1 MKKIA
6 LSLITTAILG
16 LASTVTIDGFSS
28 PESTIVNK
36 GDLYVSNVGKEL
48 KPTQKDAD
56 GFISKLDVNGK
67 IKDLH
72 FIDGLNAP
80 KGMGIVGNTLFVT
93 DIDTLRGFD
102 LKTKEEVFSLFFEG
116 VNFLN
121 DITVKNSNT
130 LFISASD
137 TSAIYEVNIS
147 KKSFKKLI
155 DFTVAN
161 GLFYEDGIL
170 YAAQLGSTTQNMFD
184 GKGKL
189 YKIDLKNSNKLT
201 QLGSFEGV
209 LDGVYKVGNKVYVSD
224 WGNAEKTGIIRVYD
238 LKTKEETVIKE
249 ELFMGAADFWIDE
262 KSNKLY
268 LPQMIGGK
276 ISIINFSDL

>member
-16 LASTVTIDGFSS
+16 FASTLTIEGFSS

-36 GDLYVSNVGKEL
+36 NDLYISNVGKEL
-48 KPTQKDAD
+48 KPTLKDGD
-56 GFISKLDVNGK
+56 GFISKLDINGN
-67 IKDLH
+67 IKELH

-80 KGMGIVGNTLFVT
+80 KGMGIVGNTLFVA

-102 LKTKEEVFSLFFEG
+102 LSTKKEVFNVVFEG

-121 DITVKNSNT
+121 DITVKDSNT
-130 LFISASD
+130 LFIGASD

-147 KKSFKKLI
+147 NKSYKKLM

-170 YAAQLGSTTQNMFD
+170 YTAQLGSTTQNMFD

-189 YKIDLKNSNKLT
+189 YKIDLKDNNKLT
-201 QLGSFEGV
+201 QLGTFEGV
-209 LDGVYKVGNKVYVSD
+209 LDGVHKVGNKVYVSD
-224 WGNAEKTGIIRVYD
+224 WGNSQKSGIIRVYD
-238 LKTKEETVIKE
+238 LQTKKE
-249 ELFMGAADFWIDE
+249 SVLEAELFMGAADFWIDE
-262 KSNKLY
+262 KSKKVFM
-268 LPQMIGGK
+268 PQMIGGK
-276 ISIINFSDL
+276 VTIFDLK

>member
-16 LASTVTIDGFSS
+16 FASTLTIEGFSS

-36 GDLYVSNVGKEL
+36 NDLYISNVGKEL
-48 KPTQKDAD
+48 KPTLKDND
-56 GFISKLDVNGK
+56 GFISKLDINGN
-67 IKDLH
+67 IKELH

-80 KGMGIVGNTLFVT
+80 KGMGIVGNTLFVA

-102 LKTKEEVFSLFFEG
+102 LSTKKEVFNVVFEG

-121 DITVKNSNT
+121 DITVKDSNT
-130 LFISASD
+130 LFIGASD

-147 KKSFKKLI
+147 NKSYKKLM
-155 DFTVAN
+155 DFTVTN

-170 YAAQLGSTTQNMFD
+170 YTAQLGSTTQNMFD

-189 YKIDLKNSNKLT
+189 YKIDLKDNNKLT
-201 QLGSFEGV
+201 QLGTFEGV
-209 LDGVYKVGNKVYVSD
+209 LDGVHKVGNKVYVSD
-224 WGNAEKTGIIRVYD
+224 WGNAKKTGIIRVYD
-238 LKTKEETVIKE
+238 LETKKESVLET

-262 KSNKLY
+262 KSKKIFM
-268 LPQMIGGK
+268 PQMIGGK
-276 ISIINFSDL
+276 VTIFDLK

>member
-16 LASTVTIDGFSS
+16 FASTLTIEGFSS

-36 GDLYVSNVGKEL
+36 NDLYISNVGKEL
-48 KPTQKDAD
+48 KPTLKDGD
-56 GFISKLDVNGK
+56 GFISKLDINGN
-67 IKDLH
+67 IKELH

-80 KGMGIVGNTLFVT
+80 KGMGIVGNTLFVA

-102 LKTKEEVFSLFFEG
+102 LSTKKEVFNVVFEG

-121 DITVKNSNT
+121 DITVKDSNT
-130 LFISASD
+130 LFIGASD

-147 KKSFKKLI
+147 NKSYKKLM

-170 YAAQLGSTTQNMFD
+170 YTAQLGSTTQNMFD

-189 YKIDLKNSNKLT
+189 YKIDLKDNNKLT
-201 QLGSFEGV
+201 QLGTFEGV
-209 LDGVYKVGNKVYVSD
+209 LDGVHKVGNKVYVSD
-224 WGNAEKTGIIRVYD
+224 WGNAKKTGIIRVYD
-238 LKTKEETVIKE
+238 LQTKKE
-249 ELFMGAADFWIDE
+249 SVLEAELFMGAADFWIDE
-262 KSNKLY
+262 KSKKIFM
-268 LPQMIGGK
+268 PQMIGGK
-276 ISIINFSDL
+276 VTIFDLK

>member
-16 LASTVTIDGFSS
+16 FASTVTVEGFSS

-36 GDLYVSNVGKEL
+36 NDLYVSNVGKEL
-48 KPTQKDAD
+48 KPTLKDGD
-56 GFISKLDVNGK
+56 GFISKLDINGN
-67 IKDLH
+67 IKELH

-80 KGMGIVGNTLFVT
+80 KGMGIVGNTLFVA
-93 DIDTLRGFD
+93 DIATLRGFD
-102 LKTKEEVFSLFFEG
+102 LSTKKEVFNVVFEG

-121 DITVKNSNT
+121 DITVKDSNT
-130 LFISASD
+130 LFIGASD

-147 KKSFKKLI
+147 NKSYKKLM

-170 YAAQLGSTTQNMFD
+170 YTAQLGSTTQNMFD

-189 YKIDLKNSNKLT
+189 YKIDLKDNNKLT
-201 QLGSFEGV
+201 QLGTFEGV
-209 LDGVYKVGNKVYVSD
+209 LDGVHKVGNKVYVSD
-224 WGNAEKTGIIRVYD
+224 WGNAKKTGIIRVYD
-238 LKTKEETVIKE
+238 LETKKESVLET

-262 KSNKLY
+262 KSKKIFM
-268 LPQMIGGK
+268 PQMIGGK
-276 ISIINFSDL
+276 VTIFDLK

>member
-16 LASTVTIDGFSS
+16 FASTLTIEGFSS

-36 GDLYVSNVGKEL
+36 NDLYISNVGKEL
-48 KPTQKDAD
+48 KPTLKDGD
-56 GFISKLDVNGK
+56 GFISKLDINGN
-67 IKDLH
+67 IKELH

-80 KGMGIVGNTLFVT
+80 KGMGIVGNTLFVA

-102 LKTKEEVFSLFFEG
+102 LSTKKEVFNVVFEG

-121 DITVKNSNT
+121 DITVKDSNT
-130 LFISASD
+130 LFIGASD

-147 KKSFKKLI
+147 NKSYKKLM

-170 YAAQLGSTTQNMFD
+170 YTAQLGSTTQNMFD

-189 YKIDLKNSNKLT
+189 YKIDLKDNNKLT
-201 QLGSFEGV
+201 QLGTFEGV
-209 LDGVYKVGNKVYVSD
+209 LDGVHKVGNKVYVSD
-224 WGNAEKTGIIRVYD
+224 WGNAKKTGIIRVYD
-238 LKTKEETVIKE
+238 LETKKESVLET

-262 KSNKLY
+262 KSKKVFM
-268 LPQMIGGK
+268 PQMIGGK
-276 ISIINFSDL
+276 VTIFDLK

>member
-16 LASTVTIDGFSS
+16 FASTLTIEGFSS

-36 GDLYVSNVGKEL
+36 NDLYISNVGKEL
-48 KPTQKDAD
+48 KPTLKDGD
-56 GFISKLDVNGK
+56 GFISKLDINGK
-67 IKDLH
+67 IKELH
-72 FIDGLNAP
+72 FIDGLDAP
-80 KGMGIVGNTLFVT
+80 KGMGIVGNTLFVA

-102 LKTKEEVFSLFFEG
+102 LSTKKEVFNVVFEG

-121 DITVKNSNT
+121 DITVKDSNT
-130 LFISASD
+130 LFIGASD

-147 KKSFKKLI
+147 NKSYKKLM

-170 YAAQLGSTTQNMFD
+170 YTAQLGSTTQNMFD

-189 YKIDLKNSNKLT
+189 YKIDLKDNNKLT
-201 QLGSFEGV
+201 QLGTFEGV
-209 LDGVYKVGNKVYVSD
+209 LDGVTKVGNKVYVSD
-224 WGNAEKTGIIRVYD
+224 WGNAKKTGIIRVYD
-238 LKTKEETVIKE
+238 LETKKESVLET

-262 KSNKLY
+262 KSKKIFM
-268 LPQMIGGK
+268 PQMIGGK
-276 ISIINFSDL
+276 VTIFDLK

>member
-16 LASTVTIDGFSS
+16 FASTVTIEGFSS

-36 GDLYVSNVGKEL
+36 SDLYVSNVGKEL
-48 KPTQKDAD
+48 KPTLKDGD
-56 GFISKLDVNGK
+56 GFISKLDINGN
-67 IKDLH
+67 IKELH

-80 KGMGIVGNTLFVT
+80 KGMGIVGNTLFVA

-102 LKTKEEVFSLFFEG
+102 LSTKKEVFNVVFEG

-121 DITVKNSNT
+121 DITVKDSNT
-130 LFISASD
+130 LFIGASD

-147 KKSFKKLI
+147 NKSYKKLM

-170 YAAQLGSTTQNMFD
+170 YTAQLGSTTQNMFD

-189 YKIDLKNSNKLT
+189 YKIDLKDNNKLT
-201 QLGSFEGV
+201 QLGTFEGV
-209 LDGVYKVGNKVYVSD
+209 LDGVHKVGNKVYVSD
-224 WGNAEKTGIIRVYD
+224 WGNAKKTGIIRVYD
-238 LKTKEETVIKE
+238 LETKKESVLET

-262 KSNKLY
+262 KSKKIFM
-268 LPQMIGGK
+268 PQMIGGK
-276 ISIINFSDL
+276 VTIFDLK

>member
-16 LASTVTIDGFSS
+16 FASSTTIDGFSS
-28 PESTIVNK
+28 PESTIVNNHN
-36 GDLYVSNVGKEL
+36 LYVSNVGKEL
-48 KPTQKDAD
+48 KPTVKDGD
-56 GFISKLDVNGK
+56 GFISKLTLDGK
-67 IKDLH
+67 IEQLH

-80 KGMGIVGNTLFVT
+80 KGMGIVGNTLYIA

-102 LKTKEEVFSLFFEG
+102 LETKKEVFTVVFEG

-121 DITVKNSNT
+121 DITVKDSNT
-130 LFISASD
+130 LFVSASD
-137 TSAIYEVNIS
+137 VGAIFEVNLS
-147 KKSFKKLI
+147 SKSFTKLM

-161 GLFYEDGIL
+161 GLFYEDDVL
-170 YAAQLGSTTQNMFD
+170 YAAELGSSPKSMFD

-189 YKIDLKNSNKLT
+189 YKIDLKNNNKLT
-201 QLGSFEGV
+201 QLGTFQGI

-224 WGNAEKTGIIRVYD
+224 WGNGKDLGIVRVYD
-238 LKTKEETVIKE
+238 LKTKKQSVLKVEA
-249 ELFMGAADFWIDE
+249 FMGSADFWIDE

-276 ISIINFSDL
+276 ISIIEL

>member
-16 LASTVTIDGFSS
+16 FASTVTVEGFSS

-36 GDLYVSNVGKEL
+36 SDLYVSNVGKEL
-48 KPTQKDAD
+48 KPTLKDGD

-67 IKDLH
+67 IKELH
-72 FIDGLNAP
+72 FIDGLDAP
-80 KGMGIVGNTLFVT
+80 KGMGIVGNTLFVA
-93 DIDTLRGFD
+93 DINTLRGFD
-102 LKTKEEVFSLFFEG
+102 LQTKKEVFNVVFEG

-121 DITVKNSNT
+121 DITVKDSNT
-130 LFISASD
+130 LFIGASD

-147 KKSFKKLI
+147 SKSYKKMM
-155 DFTVAN
+155 DFIVPN

-189 YKIDLKNSNKLT
+189 YKIDLKDNNKLT
-201 QLGSFEGV
+201 QLGTFEGV
-209 LDGVYKVGNKVYVSD
+209 LDGVTKVGNKVYVSD
-224 WGNAEKTGIIRVYD
+224 WGNAKKTGIIRVYD
-238 LKTKEETVIKE
+238 LKTKKE
-249 ELFMGAADFWIDE
+249 SVLEAELFMGAADFWIDE
-262 KSNKLY
+262 KSKKVFM
-268 LPQMIGGK
+268 PQMIGGK
-276 ISIINFSDL
+276 VTIFDLK

>member
-16 LASTVTIDGFSS
+16 FASTVTIEGFSS

-36 GDLYVSNVGKEL
+36 SDLYVSNVGKEL
-48 KPTQKDAD
+48 KPTLKDGD
-56 GFISKLDVNGK
+56 GFISKLDINGN
-67 IKDLH
+67 IKELH

-80 KGMGIVGNTLFVT
+80 KGMGIVGNTLFVA

-102 LKTKEEVFSLFFEG
+102 LSTKKEVFNVVFEG

-121 DITVKNSNT
+121 DITVKDSNT
-130 LFISASD
+130 LFIGASD

-147 KKSFKKLI
+147 NKSYKKLM

-170 YAAQLGSTTQNMFD
+170 YTAQLGSTTQNMFD

-189 YKIDLKNSNKLT
+189 YKIDLKDNNKLT
-201 QLGSFEGV
+201 QLGTFEGV
-209 LDGVYKVGNKVYVSD
+209 LDGVTKVGNKVYVSD
-224 WGNAEKTGIIRVYD
+224 WGNAKKTGIIRVYD
-238 LKTKEETVIKE
+238 LKTKKE
-249 ELFMGAADFWIDE
+249 SVLEAELFMGAADFWIDE
-262 KSNKLY
+262 KSKKIFM
-268 LPQMIGGK
+268 PQMIGSK
-276 ISIINFSDL
+276 VTIFDLK

>member
-16 LASTVTIDGFSS
+16 FSSTLTVDGFSS
-28 PESTIVNK
+28 PESMIVNK
-36 GDLYVSNVGKEL
+36 SDLYITNVGKEL
-48 KPTQKDAD
+48 KPTLKDGD
-56 GFISKLDVNGK
+56 GFVSKLTLDGK
-67 IKDLH
+67 VENLN
-72 FIDGLNAP
+72 FISGLNAP
-80 KGMGIVGNTLFVT
+80 KGMGIIGNTLYIA
-93 DIDTLRGFD
+93 DIDTLKGFD
-102 LKTKEEVFSLFFEG
+102 LKTKKEVFSLVFKG

-121 DITVKNSNT
+121 DITVKDSNT

-137 TSAIYEVNIS
+137 VGAIYEVNVS
-147 KKSFKKLI
+147 NKTYEKLM
-155 DFTVAN
+155 DFTTAN

-170 YAAQLGSTTQNMFD
+170 YAAELGSSAKTMFD

-189 YKIDLKNSNKLT
+189 YKIDLENNNKLT
-201 QLGSFEGV
+201 RLASFEGV

-224 WGNAEKTGIIRVYD
+224 WGKSKKTGIVRVYD
-238 LKTKEETVIKE
+238 LKTKKE
-249 ELFMGAADFWIDE
+249 SILKLEAFMGAADFWIDE

-276 ISIINFSDL
+276 ISIIELEK

>member
-16 LASTVTIDGFSS
+16 FASTVTVEGFSS

-36 GDLYVSNVGKEL
+36 NDLYVSNVGKEL
-48 KPTQKDAD
+48 KPTLKDGD

-67 IKDLH
+67 IKELH
-72 FIDGLNAP
+72 FIDGLDAP
-80 KGMGIVGNTLFVT
+80 KGMGIVGNTLFVA
-93 DIDTLRGFD
+93 DINTLRGFD
-102 LKTKEEVFSLFFEG
+102 LSTKKEVFNVVFEG

-121 DITVKNSNT
+121 DITVKDSNT
-130 LFISASD
+130 LFIGASD

-147 KKSFKKLI
+147 NKSYKKLM

-170 YAAQLGSTTQNMFD
+170 YTAQLGSTTQNMFD

-189 YKIDLKNSNKLT
+189 YKIDLKDNNKLT
-201 QLGSFEGV
+201 QLGTFEGV
-209 LDGVYKVGNKVYVSD
+209 LDGVHKVGNKVYVSD
-224 WGNAEKTGIIRVYD
+224 WGNAKKTGIIRVYD
-238 LKTKEETVIKE
+238 LETKKESVLET

-262 KSNKLY
+262 KSKKIFM
-268 LPQMIGGK
+268 PQMIGGK
-276 ISIINFSDL
+276 VTIFDLK

>member
-16 LASTVTIDGFSS
+16 FASSVTIDGFSS
-28 PESTIVNK
+28 PESTIVNN

-80 KGMGIVGNTLFVT
+80 KGMGIVGNTLFVA

-102 LKTKEEVFSLFFEG
+102 LKTKEEVFSLSFEG

-121 DITVKNSNT
+121 DITVKDLNT

-137 TSAIYEVNIS
+137 TSAIFEVDIS
-147 KKSFKKLI
+147 NKSYKKLM

-170 YAAQLGSTTQNMFD
+170 YAAELGSTTQSMFD
-184 GKGKL
+184 GKGKF

-201 QLGSFEGV
+201 QLGTFEGV
-209 LDGVYKVGNKVYVSD
+209 LDGVHKVGNKVYVSD

-238 LKTKEETVIKE
+238 LKTKEETVLKT

-262 KSNKLY
+262 KSKKIFI
-268 LPQMIGGK
+268 PQMIGNK
-276 ISIINFSDL
+276 ISIYDLN

>member
-16 LASTVTIDGFSS
+16 FASTVTVEGFSS

-36 GDLYVSNVGKEL
+36 SDLYVSNVGKEL
-48 KPTQKDAD
+48 KPTLKDGD

-67 IKDLH
+67 IKELH
-72 FIDGLNAP
+72 FIDGLDAP
-80 KGMGIVGNTLFVT
+80 KGMGIVGNTLFVA
-93 DIDTLRGFD
+93 DINTLRGFD
-102 LKTKEEVFSLFFEG
+102 LSTKKEVFNVVFEG

-121 DITVKNSNT
+121 DITVKDSNT
-130 LFISASD
+130 LFIGASD

-147 KKSFKKLI
+147 SKSYKKMM
-155 DFTVAN
+155 DFIVPN

-189 YKIDLKNSNKLT
+189 YKIDLKDNNKLT
-201 QLGSFEGV
+201 QLGTFEGV
-209 LDGVYKVGNKVYVSD
+209 LDGVTKVGNKVYVSD
-224 WGNAEKTGIIRVYD
+224 WGNAKKTGIIRVYD
-238 LKTKEETVIKE
+238 LKIKKESVLEA

-262 KSNKLY
+262 KSKKVFM
-268 LPQMIGGK
+268 PQMIGGK
-276 ISIINFSDL
+276 VTIFDLK

>member
-16 LASTVTIDGFSS
+16 FASTVTIEGFSS

-36 GDLYVSNVGKEL
+36 SDLYVSNVGKEL
-48 KPTQKDAD
+48 KPTLKDGD

-67 IKDLH
+67 IKELH
-72 FIDGLNAP
+72 FIDGLDAP
-80 KGMGIVGNTLFVT
+80 KGMGIIGNTLFVA
-93 DIDTLRGFD
+93 DINTLRGFD
-102 LKTKEEVFSLFFEG
+102 LQTKKEVFNVVFEG

-121 DITVKNSNT
+121 DITVKDSNT
-130 LFISASD
+130 LFIGASD

-147 KKSFKKLI
+147 NKSYKKLM

-170 YAAQLGSTTQNMFD
+170 YTAQLGSTTQNMFD

-189 YKIDLKNSNKLT
+189 YKIDLKDNNKLT
-201 QLGSFEGV
+201 QLGTFEGV
-209 LDGVYKVGNKVYVSD
+209 LDGVTKVGNKVYVSD
-224 WGNAEKTGIIRVYD
+224 WGNAKKTGIIRVYD
-238 LKTKEETVIKE
+238 LKTKKE
-249 ELFMGAADFWIDE
+249 SVLEAELFMGAADFWIDE
-262 KSNKLY
+262 KSKKIFM
-268 LPQMIGGK
+268 PQMIGSK
-276 ISIINFSDL
+276 VTIFDLK

>member
-16 LASTVTIDGFSS
+16 FASTLTIEGFSS

-36 GDLYVSNVGKEL
+36 NDLYISNVGKEL
-48 KPTQKDAD
+48 KPTLKDGD
-56 GFISKLDVNGK
+56 GFISKLDINGN
-67 IKDLH
+67 IKELH

-80 KGMGIVGNTLFVT
+80 KGMGIVGNTLFVA
-93 DIDTLRGFD
+93 DINTLRGFD
-102 LKTKEEVFSLFFEG
+102 LSTKKEIFNVVFEG

-121 DITVKNSNT
+121 DITVKDSNT
-130 LFISASD
+130 LFIGASD

-147 KKSFKKLI
+147 NKSYKKLM

-170 YAAQLGSTTQNMFD
+170 YTAQLGSTTQNMFD

-189 YKIDLKNSNKLT
+189 YKIDLKDNNKLT
-201 QLGSFEGV
+201 QLGTFEGV
-209 LDGVYKVGNKVYVSD
+209 LDGVHKVGNKVYVSD
-224 WGNAEKTGIIRVYD
+224 WGNAKKTGIIRVYD
-238 LKTKEETVIKE
+238 LETKKESVLET

-262 KSNKLY
+262 KSKKIFM
-268 LPQMIGGK
+268 PQMIGGK
-276 ISIINFSDL
+276 VTIFDLK

>member
-16 LASTVTIDGFSS
+16 FASTLTIEGFSS

-36 GDLYVSNVGKEL
+36 NDLYISNVGKEL
-48 KPTQKDAD
+48 KPTLKDGD
-56 GFISKLDVNGK
+56 GFISKLDINGK
-67 IKDLH
+67 IKELH
-72 FIDGLNAP
+72 FIDGLDAP
-80 KGMGIVGNTLFVT
+80 KGMGIVGNTLFVA
-93 DIDTLRGFD
+93 DINTLRGFD
-102 LKTKEEVFSLFFEG
+102 LSTKKEVFNVVFEG

-121 DITVKNSNT
+121 DITVKDSNT
-130 LFISASD
+130 LFIGASD

-147 KKSFKKLI
+147 NKSYKKLM

-189 YKIDLKNSNKLT
+189 YKIDLKDNNKLT
-201 QLGSFEGV
+201 QLGNFEGV
-209 LDGVYKVGNKVYVSD
+209 LDGVTKVGNKVYVSD
-224 WGNAEKTGIIRVYD
+224 WGNAKDTGIVRVYD
-238 LKTKEETVIKE
+238 LKTKEETILK
-249 ELFMGAADFWIDE
+249 LQSFMGAADFWIDE
-262 KSNKLY
+262 KTKKIFM
-268 LPQMIGGK
+268 PQMIGNK
-276 ISIINFSDL
+276 VTIFDLK

>member
-16 LASTVTIDGFSS
+16 FASTVTVEGFSS

-36 GDLYVSNVGKEL
+36 SDLYVSNVGKEL
-48 KPTQKDAD
+48 KPTLKDGD
-56 GFISKLDVNGK
+56 GFISKLDINGK
-67 IKDLH
+67 IKELH
-72 FIDGLNAP
+72 FIDGLDAP
-80 KGMGIVGNTLFVT
+80 KGMGIVGNTLFVA
-93 DIDTLRGFD
+93 DINTLRGFD
-102 LKTKEEVFSLFFEG
+102 LQTKKEVFNVVFEG

-121 DITVKNSNT
+121 DITVKDSNT
-130 LFISASD
+130 LFIGASD

-147 KKSFKKLI
+147 NKSYKKLM

-189 YKIDLKNSNKLT
+189 YKIDLKDNNKLT
-201 QLGSFEGV
+201 QLGTFEGV
-209 LDGVYKVGNKVYVSD
+209 LDGVTKVGNKVYVSD
-224 WGNAEKTGIIRVYD
+224 WGNAKKTGIIRVYD
-238 LKTKEETVIKE
+238 LKTKKE
-249 ELFMGAADFWIDE
+249 SVLEAELFMGAADFWIDE
-262 KSNKLY
+262 KSKKIFM
-268 LPQMIGGK
+268 PQMIGSK
-276 ISIINFSDL
+276 VTIFDLK